1 MRYKYPK
8 LTALASVII
17 LAYIVFKQ
25 VDVVGNLFSGMGG
38 LNSLGV
44 FISGMLYS
52 FGLTSPFSTGFF
64 LTLHTNHIIATGII
78 GGIGAMISGLCVF
91 KFIRFSF
98 KGELMLLKE
107 EKLFKKIRE
116 LTDKI
121 IPRKIKRFLVII
133 LGLILIASPL
143 PDETGLMILAGA
155 TNIKSRFMAVI
166 SFILN
171 TIGIIAVLKIGTM
184 I

>member
-1 MRYKYPK
+1 MKYKYPR
-8 LTALASVII
+8 LTALAAVII
-17 LAYIVFKQ
+17 MAYIIFKQ
-25 VDVVGNLFSGMGG
+25 VEVVGNLFSGMGA

-44 FISGMLYS
+44 LISGMLYS

-64 LTLHTNHIIATGII
+64 LTLHTHHVIATGII
-78 GGIGAMISGLCVF
+78 GGIGAMISGLFVF

-107 EKLFKKIRE
+107 EKFFKKMGE

-121 IPRKIKRFLVII
+121 IPKKVKKVLMII
-133 LGLILIASPL
+133 LGLSLIASPL
-143 PDETGLMILAGA
+143 PDETGLMILAGS
-155 TNIKSRFMAVI
+155 TNINSRFMAVI
-166 SFILN
+166 SLILN
-171 TIGIIAVLKIGTM
+171 TVGIIVLLKIGAS